1 MRARLGKSFRA
12 SGNLCLTLL
21 GVLSVSLPLKPT
33 TPSMSPRH
41 SHVGKTSSWLHTLKS
56 FDLLEEVP
64 ALEASGIR
72 HEGDLAYLGDE
83 NVFRELNVN
92 PICKAKLRRLV
103 SSREPLRAGTVAA
116 SLPNASMAVMADKSI
131 GDALALKEKGNAA
144 FVQGQVTAAMNMY
157 TEAYQKLR
165 QVEAHTQEQS
175 HQAKIVKSP
184 RYSDFIYISY
194 TVLFGTDFLRIG
206 NSAHIFCWPRLSTR
220 AEQQRNSECTRRPS
234 PPAA

>member
-1 MRARLGKSFRA
+1 M
-12 SGNLCLTLL
+12 
-21 GVLSVSLPLKPT
+21 KPT
-33 TPSMSPRH
+33 TPSLSPRY
-41 SHVGKTSSWLHTLKS
+41 SIVGKTSSWLHTLKS

-103 SSREPLRAGTVAA
+103 SSRAGTVAA
-116 SLPNASMAVMADKSI
+116 SSPNATMIVMADKSI
-131 GDALALKEKGNAA
+131 ADALALKDKGNAA
-144 FVQGQVTAAMNMY
+144 FVQGQVTVAMNMY
-157 TEAYQKLR
+157 TQAYQMLR
-165 QVEAHTQEQS
+165 QVDAHTQEQS
-175 HQAKIVKSP
+175 HQAKILKSSL
-184 RYSDFIYISY
+184 YSDFISY
-194 TVLFGTDFLRIG
+194 NVNILYYGTDFLRIG

>member
-103 SSREPLRAGTVAA
+103 SSRAGTVTA
-116 SLPNASMAVMADKSI
+116 SSPNTSMAVIADKSI
-131 GDALALKEKGNAA
+131 ADALALKDKGNAA

-157 TEAYQKLR
+157 TQAYQMMR
-165 QVEAHTQEQS
+165 EVEAQTQEQS
-175 HQAKIVKSP
+175 HQANTLQSP
-184 RYSDFIYISY
+184 RYSDFI
-194 TVLFGTDFLRIG
+194 
-206 NSAHIFCWPRLSTR
+206 
-220 AEQQRNSECTRRPS
+220 
-234 PPAA
+234 